1 MHETRVWRAGIQPLY
16 HSSSSQLSTS
26 DNLYVFV
33 QFRLIR
39 CRVGRRVGENRTA
52 SSRFARRPRKRQLV
66 GCRVDHKL
74 LPEQEKR
81 QRQGSRCAIAEWGR
95 RGGSSPYPAAAGRR
109 LRLGGGGGSQTQSK
123 TIQIHESGRGHDPGQ
138 SARRRRNDRREWRDL
153 RLARQPRQCCVGF
166 ATGNVSSI
174 WRRARVQARTRAC
187 ISVSAIRVMS
197 RT

>member
-1 MHETRVWRAGIQPLY
+1 MKTRVWRAGIQPLY

-26 DNLYVFV
+26 DNLCVFV
-33 QFRLIR
+33 PFRLIR

-66 GCRVDHKL
+66 GCRAARKL
-74 LPEQEKR
+74 LAEQEKR
-81 QRQGSRCAIAEWGR
+81 QRQGSRCAIAERGR
-95 RGGSSPYPAAAGRR
+95 RGARPHTLLPLADVCV
-109 LRLGGGGGSQTQSK
+109 LGGGGSQTQNK
-123 TIQIHESGRGHDPGQ
+123 AIQIHESGLGHDPGQ
-138 SARRRRNDRREWRDL
+138 STRRRRNDRREWRDL
-153 RLARQPRQCCVGF
+153 RLARQPHQCCVGF